1 MSGLTADFDDRQ
13 AALYLAQ
20 GQAALQAG
28 DAPGASAAV
37 DSNPAEKWAVDPV
50 WPSAERRAAHALH
63 AIEPPLVPPPLLLL

>member
-28 DAPGASAAV
+28 DAPAATAGAQ
-37 DSNPAEKWAVDPV
+37 PAMM
-50 WPSAERRAAHALH
+50 AL
-63 AIEPPLVPPPLLLL
+63 EWNSGMDR